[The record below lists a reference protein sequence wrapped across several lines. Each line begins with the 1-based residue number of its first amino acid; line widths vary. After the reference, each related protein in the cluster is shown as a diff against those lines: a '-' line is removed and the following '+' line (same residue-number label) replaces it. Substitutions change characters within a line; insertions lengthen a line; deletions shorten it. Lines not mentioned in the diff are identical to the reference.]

1 MKISAVIHNPDVAK
15 AKYIRRNRKR
25 KNESI
30 FKEIWEREAVVRHQ
44 PRQNHGDN
52 QTKRQN
58 ARRNRKST
66 LDIPHKKI
74 LKKVLEQWVV
84 AQNDLEK
91 YAKNGDQND
100 KGDKDRPKFYF
111 HYFQPATS

>member
-1 MKISAVIHNPDVAK
+1 MRGIV
-15 AKYIRRNRKR
+15 
-25 KNESI
+25 
-30 FKEIWEREAVVRHQ
+30 KEFWEREAVVRHQ
-44 PRQNHGDN
+44 PRRNYGDS

-58 ARRNRKST
+58 ARRDGKST

-74 LKKVLEQWVV
+74 LKKVLEQGVV
-84 AQNDLEK
+84 AQSDLEK

-100 KGDKDRPKFYF
+100 KGDQNRPKFYF